1 MRNLKI
7 FVVLAAMA
15 IAAGFGF
22 KAEACTAVVV
32 SGKHNAS
39 GRALMIKVRDSDS
52 VTDMQYFKGPKY
64 NFFGQTA
71 NLDTPHEKIKGV
83 VSGSN
88 TAGLCVA
95 SLTPGKGFPLDT
107 LKKKMSGGKLNF
119 RVLGSCANLAEFEAC
134 VNDLLKSQYIV
145 AHIAAL
151 DAEGHAA
158 MYEIIGDRF
167 VKYDSDDPTV
177 APEGFRVMTN
187 FTFAGDSALG
197 NGQIRYDST
206 VEVMKS
212 LPRTADGKFDL
223 DPVSLMDA
231 VTRTF
236 NHTGNKVRSLADL
249 DGKQYFKGKDFVTR
263 NRTNT
268 IVTFESALPGEDAS
282 KVAMWVNIA
291 SPLTTPAI
299 PLIVNS
305 GFIPE
310 YLTGAPQT
318 PATLVAASMFVRDKY
333 VYDSDKEKR
342 FDWFNVANTATMIE
356 KTRLVEKYIT
366 TQFNPALA
374 LWREGKVADE
384 IFYELLRKQA
394 PEFYDKYAAIF
405 SENN

>member
-1 MRNLKI
+1 MA
-7 FVVLAAMA
+7 VLAT
-15 IAAGFGF
+15 IFSF
-22 KAEACTAVVV
+22 KAAACTAVVV
-32 SGKHNAS
+32 SGKHNVS
-39 GRALMIKVRDSDS
+39 GRALMIKVRDSDK
-52 VTDMQYFKGPKY
+52 VTDMKQFNGPKY
-64 NFFGQTA
+64 AFFGQTA

-107 LKKKMSGGKLNF
+107 LKNKVSGGKLNF
-119 RVLGSCANLAEFEAC
+119 RALGTCANLAEFEAM
-134 VNDLLKSQYIV
+134 VDEMLKSKYIV

-151 DAEGHAA
+151 DAGGHAA
-158 MYEIIGDRF
+158 MYEIIGDRY
-167 VKYDSDDPTV
+167 VKYDADDPKV
-177 APEGFRVMTN
+177 APDGFRVMTN

-197 NGQIRYDST
+197 HGQVRYDST

-236 NHTGNKVRSLADL
+236 NHTANKLHSLAEL
-249 DGKQYFKGKDFVTR
+249 EGKKYYKGEDFVTR

-282 KVAMWVNIA
+282 KVSMWVNIA
-291 SPLTTPAI
+291 SPITTPAI

-310 YLTGAPQT
+310 YMTGAPGT
-318 PATLVAASMFVRDKY
+318 PATLVAASMMIRDKY
-333 VYDSDKEKR
+333 VYDSDKSKPFE
-342 FDWFNVANTATMIE
+342 WFNVANTAILIE
-356 KTRLVEKYIT
+356 KTRLVEKFIIGQYSS
-366 TQFNPALA
+366 ALA
-374 LWREGKVADE
+374 LWRAGKVSDE
-384 IFYELLRKQA
+384 DFFALLRKQA
-394 PEFYDKYAAIF
+394 PEYFNRFATVNGQ
-405 SENN
+405 SN